1 MFHKGSPVSAGES
14 FFGFIKPRSVKR
26 LVPVMPRRGL
36 SAVDG
41 VEGLPWVGKQR
52 PQVFTFGY
60 AMEVDRLVGL
70 FSKTSFG
77 LFFHNVSLVVPS
89 E

>member
-1 MFHKGSPVSAGES
+1 
-14 FFGFIKPRSVKR
+14 
-26 LVPVMPRRGL
+26 MPRRGL

-41 VEGLPWVGKQR
+41 VEGGKQR

>member
-14 FFGFIKPRSVKR
+14 FFGFITPRSAKR

-41 VEGLPWVGKQR
+41 VEGGKQR